1 VDFHGFPVAT
11 FDYLSVYGASEVG
24 LAEERLVGAAK

>member
-1 VDFHGFPVAT
+1 MDFHGFPVAT
-11 FDYLSVYGASEVG
+11 FDYLSVYGAFEVG